1 MECGLVRETRFV
13 EEKNRGPRSLKF
25 FRISFKS
32 YVSASQKKKR
42 YLQFVV
48 WFHKLK

>member
-32 YVSASQKKKR
+32 YVSASQKKNVISSS
-42 YLQFVV
+42 LFG
-48 WFHKLK
+48 FIN